1 MTEMANRAAT
11 TTVAAPSLLVAC
23 LCADWCN
30 VCQDYRSRFE
40 QVMQSLKAE
49 HPQIDFVWVDIED
62 EDHLLHPLDVDN
74 FPTVLLARGDT
85 PQFFGA
91 IAPMASTLERLVRKH
106 LNEGPGLSLNQV
118 DVSRAV
124 LRIRAAKLG

>member
-1 MTEMANRAAT
+1 VTDIASRAAT
-11 TTVAAPSLLVAC
+11 PTVAAESLLVAC

-40 QVMQSLKAE
+40 QVMQSLKAV

-62 EDHLLHPLDVDN
+62 EDALLHPLDVDN
-74 FPTVLLARGDT
+74 FPTVLIAHGDA
-85 PQFFGA
+85 PLFFGA

-106 LNEGPGLSLNQV
+106 LSGPTASPLNQP
-118 DVSRAV
+118 DVARAV
-124 LRIRAAKLG
+124 GRIRQAKWA